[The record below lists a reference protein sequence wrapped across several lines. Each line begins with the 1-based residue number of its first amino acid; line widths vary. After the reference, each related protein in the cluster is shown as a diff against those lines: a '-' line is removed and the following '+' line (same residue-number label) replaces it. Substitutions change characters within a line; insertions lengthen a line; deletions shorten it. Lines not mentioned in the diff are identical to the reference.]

1 VHSSVTG
8 VNRWDEFCTAHNAT
22 ATVATRREKNDV
34 PLNEKR
40 IDFTPTGL
48 LMEGNFTSL
57 RSLVAF
63 LAVNE
68 CYGDL
73 STTSWVARRRFGVV
87 TRFVLHLKDRW
98 GPNS

>member
-1 VHSSVTG
+1 MHSSVTG

-63 LAVNE
+63 
-68 CYGDL
+68 
-73 STTSWVARRRFGVV
+73 FG
-87 TRFVLHLKDRW
+87 
-98 GPNS
+98 GQ